1 MTTGNTIIIAK
12 VLGALQIPIACIH
25 TKGSLHYVFLKERTR
40 IYRQEVKLGRNNKEE
55 VIVEVGLEEADCLY
69 LSLPAD
75 TTGLPLERLEP
86 NEMLASQD
94 SN

>member
-12 VLGALQIPIACIH
+12 VPDALQIPIACLH
-25 TKGSLHYVFLKERTR
+25 TKGTLHYVFLKERTR
-40 IYRQEVKLGRNNKEE
+40 IYRQEVKLGRNNEEE
-55 VIVEVGLEEADCLY
+55 VIVEAGLEEADRLY
-69 LSLPAD
+69 LRLPAD

-86 NEMLASQD
+86 SEAVASQD